1 MFTLHQVVPW
11 GRSFDEYCR
20 MFSLTGNDLAGRIV
34 GCADGPA
41 SFNAEATQRGARV
54 VSCDPIYAFS
64 TSEIRSRIAG
74 TSRDIIEQT
83 RQNQHEFVW
92 TFITSPE
99 ELLDARM
106 HAMELFLADYD
117 LGKVEG
123 RYVTAELPLLPFEDS
138 SFDLAVC
145 SHFLFLYSQQLGEAF
160 HHTAIKELCRVA
172 KEVRIF
178 PLLALGAIGSS
189 HVSPIADSFR
199 QLGYTVSIERVP
211 YEFQRGAN
219 KMMRIVTM
227 PERQQT

>member
-1 MFTLHQVVPW
+1 MFTLDKVVPW
-11 GRSFDEYCR
+11 GRSFDEYSR
-20 MFSLTGNDLAGRIV
+20 MFSLTVDDLAGRIV

-41 SFNAEATQRGARV
+41 CFNAEATHRGTRV

-64 TSEIRSRIAG
+64 TSEIRSRIIA
-74 TSRDIIEQT
+74 TSDDIIEQT

-92 TFITSPE
+92 ASIASPD

-106 HAMELFLADYD
+106 QAMELFLADYD
-117 LGKVEG
+117 IGKAEG
-123 RYVTAELPLLPFEDS
+123 RYVTAELPLLPFEDR

-178 PLLALGAIGSS
+178 PLLALGGIGSLY
-189 HVSPIADSFR
+189 VSPITHAFR
-199 QLGYTVSIERVP
+199 QLGYAVSIERVP

-219 KMMRIVTM
+219 KMMRIV
-227 PERQQT
+227 PAD